1 MPLLQAKEVAEML
14 GISVATV
21 HNWTKAGKIPHLKIG
36 GVIRYVYEDVI
47 AAAQKGG
54 IAL

>member
-1 MPLLQAKEVAEML
+1 MPLLTRREVAEML
-14 GISVATV
+14 GISIATV

-36 GVIRYVYEDVI
+36 GVIRYVYEDVL

-54 IAL
+54 VTS

>member
-1 MPLLQAKEVAEML
+1 MSLLHAKEVAEML
-14 GISVATV
+14 DISVATV

-47 AAAQKGG
+47 AAAQQGG
-54 IAL
+54 VTS